1 MDSIKKYSIY
11 KLICSETKQFYI
23 GSTAYPLNK
32 RKWNHNSSYNNT
44 ASKSFIN
51 SKIELLEEIETN
63 DITTVLN
70 REKTLIKVGR
80 LLNKNL
86 IVNKNLPNR
95 KPDEYYVD
103 CHDLILS
110 KKKEY
115 YLKNKED
122 IKLKRLLHYYRN
134 HDIDKIKNKKIKI
147 LLLKEKADSINNQ
160 IAELSSSG
168 PH

>member
-11 KLICSETKQFYI
+11 KLVCSETNKIYI

-32 RKWNHNSSYNNT
+32 RKWNHTSSYNMT
-44 ASKSFIN
+44 TSKLFVN
-51 SKIELLEEIETN
+51 PKMELLEEIETD
-63 DITTVLN
+63 DIITVLN
-70 REKTLIKVGR
+70 REKALIKIGR
-80 LLNKNL
+80 LLNKDL

-95 KPDEYYVD
+95 KADEYYVD
-103 CHDLILS
+103 CHDWILS
-110 KKKEY
+110 KKKKY

-147 LLLKEKADSINNQ
+147 MLLKEKVDSINNE
-160 IAELSSSG
+160 IAELSADAS
-168 PH
+168 H

>member
-11 KLICSETKQFYI
+11 KLICSETEKFYI
-23 GSTAYPLNK
+23 GSTAYPLYK

-44 ASKSFIN
+44 ASKPFVN
-51 SKIELLEEIETN
+51 PKMELLEVIQTN
-63 DITTVLN
+63 DIKTVLN

-95 KPDEYYVD
+95 KADEYYVD

-147 LLLKEKADSINNQ
+147 MLLKEKADCINNQ

-168 PH
+168 SH

>member
-11 KLICSETKQFYI
+11 KLVCSETNKIYI

-32 RKWNHNSSYNNT
+32 RKWNHTSSYNMT
-44 ASKSFIN
+44 TSKLFVN
-51 SKIELLEEIETN
+51 PKMELLEEIETD
-63 DITTVLN
+63 DIITVLN
-70 REKTLIKVGR
+70 REKALIKIGR
-80 LLNKNL
+80 VINKDL

-95 KPDEYYVD
+95 KADEYYVD
-103 CHDLILS
+103 CHDWILS

-134 HDIDKIKNKKIKI
+134 HDIDKIKNKKIK
-147 LLLKEKADSINNQ
+147 LMLLKEKVDNINIQ
-160 IAELSSSG
+160 IAELTADTS
-168 PH
+168 H